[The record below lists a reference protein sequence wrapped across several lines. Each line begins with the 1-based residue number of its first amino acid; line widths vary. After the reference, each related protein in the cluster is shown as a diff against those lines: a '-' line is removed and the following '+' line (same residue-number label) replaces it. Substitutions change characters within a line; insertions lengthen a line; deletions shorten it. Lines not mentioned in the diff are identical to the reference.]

1 MISPKLKGIF
11 THLTVPVAK
20 ALVSLGIT
28 ANMITI
34 AGFFMNVVTG
44 IFLAYGRLLTGG
56 ILVIVSGC
64 FDMIDGA
71 IARIRGT
78 DDSSGALLDS
88 VIDRYSEAAIFLGI
102 AAYFYNQES
111 AYGIYGILFAFATM
125 IGSFLVSYVRA
136 RAEGLDVECKVG
148 LMQRTERL
156 VLLSIGIIIQSTLK
170 VKDDL
175 ILVAVL
181 ALLTAST
188 NITALHRLIHSF
200 RKLRNVSQ

>member
-1 MISPKLKGIF
+1 MISKLKAPF
-11 THLTVPVAK
+11 KHVTVPVAK
-20 ALVSLGIT
+20 AFVALGIS

-44 IFLAYGRLLTGG
+44 LFIAYGNLLTGG

-102 AAYFYNQES
+102 AAYFYFQRN
-111 AYGIYGILFAFATM
+111 AYGILLAFATM
-125 IGSFLVSYVRA
+125 IGSFLISYVRA
-136 RAEGLDVECKVG
+136 RAEGLDVECNVG

-156 VLLSIGIIIQSTLK
+156 VLLAIGIIIQGSLK
-170 VKDDL
+170 TRVKGDL

-181 ALLTAST
+181 VVLTAAT
-188 NITALHRLIHSF
+188 HITALHRLIHSY
-200 RKLRNVSQ
+200 RKLRNAA

>member
-1 MISPKLKGIF
+1 MISSRLKGTFNHVTI
-11 THLTVPVAK
+11 PVAK

-34 AGFFMNVVTG
+34 AGFLMNVVTG
-44 IFLAYGRLLTGG
+44 LFLAYGRLLTGG

-71 IARIRGT
+71 IARIRGIN
-78 DDSSGALLDS
+78 DSSGALLDS
-88 VIDRYSEAAIFLGI
+88 TIDRYSEAAIFLGI
-102 AAYFYNQES
+102 AAYFYNQKN
-111 AYGIYGILFAFATM
+111 AYGILLAFTTM

-156 VLLSIGIIIQSTLK
+156 VLLSIGIIIQSYLK
-170 VKDDL
+170 GAL
-175 ILVAVL
+175 IFVAVL
-181 ALLTAST
+181 ALLTAAT

-200 RKLRNVSQ
+200 RKLRDVAKR

>member
-11 THLTVPVAK
+11 NHLVVPVAK

-34 AGFFMNVVTG
+34 AGFFMNIVTG
-44 IFLAYGRLLTGG
+44 LFIAYGRLLTGG
-56 ILVIVSGC
+56 ILIIVSGC

-71 IARIRGT
+71 IARIRGSN
-78 DDSSGALLDS
+78 DSSGALLDS

-102 AAYFYNQES
+102 AAYFYNQQNP
-111 AYGIYGILFAFATM
+111 YGILLAFATM
-125 IGSFLVSYVRA
+125 VGSFLVSYVRA

-156 VLLSIGIIIQSTLK
+156 VLLSIGIIIQSRLK
-170 VKDDL
+170 GNL
-175 ILVAVL
+175 IFVAVL
-181 ALLTAST
+181 ALLTAAT
-188 NITALHRLIHSF
+188 HITALHRLIHSF
-200 RKLRNVSQ
+200 RKLRGVLKG